1 MSLSNNSTQQ
11 TSKTKD
17 DIPTLKNK
25 VAEVKQKKKNSF

>member
-1 MSLSNNSTQQ
+1 MSLSNSSTQQ

-25 VAEVKQKKKNSF
+25 AAEVNQKKELF